1 MPVVLIADD
10 DATTRFI
17 FKETL
22 AHEGFSV
29 LEASDG
35 KEALELCET
44 CCPDLVLL
52 DVEMPELD
60 GYRACEK
67 IRSNDTHRQ
76 MPVVM
81 VTSHNDRRSIDRAY
95 ESGATDFI
103 AKPISW
109 PLLAHRLRYVL
120 RGAANLKALSATLDE
135 NRALMAALPDHIFVL
150 DAEGIVLE
158 HLRGDSAPDCGP
170 DEGIAGQPLAKML
183 PVEQARQVDQLIDA
197 VLNGRQEIAVEFEAD
212 VLHADD
218 NWRECRLVYHGDEK
232 LLAIIRNVS
241 ERKQAEARVHQ
252 LAFYDTLT
260 GLPNRPLFR
269 DRTSMA
275 LAGDMSQVAVFS
287 IDLDRF
293 KRINDTL
300 GAAVGDA
307 TLVEVSERLART
319 VDAFVDGSAKG
330 KILDHCL
337 ACFGGN
343 VFALM
348 VAGDLSGTDVPA
360 ICDRLGQAIARPM
373 QLLGHEF
380 VVTASVGAAC
390 SPLHG
395 RTVETLLERAE
406 AARAEAKGEGNNSYK
421 IYRASMSSDSLDCLD
436 LENELRR
443 ALENDGLVIAYQP
456 KHRTDSGAVVGAEAL
471 LRWDHPT
478 RGQISPQVFVPIA
491 EEAGL
496 IGELGEWVTNRVC
509 QQIAAW
515 QYTGLRTVPVAVNI
529 SGQEFVGGNPL
540 ETVTRAVRRAGI
552 EPGLIE
558 LEITE
563 TVLMSDIRSVVTT
576 LHELREAGFSLAVD
590 DFGTG
595 YSSLR
600 YLQRFPVDTLK
611 IDSSFVRDV
620 ATNADSRAICTAIIA
635 LAQSLRLSVVGEGV
649 ESEWQRRF
657 LEREGC
663 DVLQGFLV
671 GRPMPAAEFEKR
683 LVEPHGGTRAHNVM
697 ELPALNRN
705 G

>member
-1 MPVVLIADD
+1 MLQEFGKPVVLVADD
-10 DATTRFI
+10 DATTRYI

-29 LEASDG
+29 LEASNG
-35 KEALELCET
+35 REALDLCEA

-60 GYRACEK
+60 GYGACRE
-67 IRSNDTHRQ
+67 IRESDAYRQ

-81 VTSHNDRRSIDRAY
+81 VTSHDDRQSIDLAY

-120 RGAANLKALSATLDE
+120 RGAENLKALGETIDE

-150 DAEGIVLE
+150 DGEGVVLE
-158 HLRGDSAPDCGP
+158 HLRGDAAPDCGP
-170 DEGIAGQPLAKML
+170 DGSWVGKKLATMF
-183 PVEQARQVDQLIDA
+183 PEEEERQIPRLIDG
-197 VLNGRQEIAVEFEAD
+197 VLEGRQEIAMEFEAAG
-212 VLHADD
+212 LPRAS
-218 NWRECRLVYHGDEK
+218 NWRECRFIYHGREK
-232 LLAIIRNVS
+232 ILAIVRNIS

-252 LAFYDTLT
+252 LAFYDSLT
-260 GLPNRPLFR
+260 SLPNRPMFR
-269 DRTSMA
+269 DRTGGA
-275 LAGDMSQVAVFS
+275 LTGDAKRVAVFS

-300 GAAVGDA
+300 GSAVGDA
-307 TLVEVSERLART
+307 TLVEVSQRLSAAT
-319 VDAFVDGSAKG
+319 DAIVGATDIQS
-330 KILDHCL
+330 HCL

-348 VAGDLSGTDVPA
+348 LAGDLLETEPA
-360 ICDRLGQAIARPM
+360 AVCKRLGKAIAEPM
-373 QLLGHEF
+373 RLLGHEF
-380 VVTASVGAAC
+380 VVTASIGAAC
-390 SPLHG
+390 APLHG
-395 RTVETLLERAE
+395 RSVEGLLEHAE
-406 AARAEAKGEGNNSYK
+406 AARAEAKSESNNSYRV
-421 IYRASMSSDSLDCLD
+421 YRESMSADSLDCLD

-443 ALENDGLVIAYQP
+443 ALDDDGLVIAYQP
-456 KHRTDSGAVVGAEAL
+456 KYRSNSDALVGAEAL
-471 LRWDHPT
+471 VRWEHPT
-478 RGQISPQVFVPIA
+478 RGEISPQVFIPIA

-496 IGELGEWVTNRVC
+496 IGQLGEWVTNRVC

-515 QYTGLRTVPVAVNI
+515 QYTGLNTVPVAINV

-540 ETVTRAVRRAGI
+540 DTVTRAVRRAGI
-552 EPGLIE
+552 EPGMIE

-563 TVLMSDIRSVVTT
+563 TVLMSDIRSVVAS

-620 ATNADSRAICTAIIA
+620 ETNADSRAICAAIIA
-635 LAQSLRLSVVGEGV
+635 LARSLRLNVVGEGV
-649 ESEWQRRF
+649 ETDWQRRF

-671 GRPMPAAEFEKR
+671 DRPLRAADFEARLAGRAGQRTSGK
-683 LVEPHGGTRAHNVM
+683 VT
-697 ELPALNRN
+697 ELHKQR
-705 G
+705 